1 MNKHVIGTAIDD
13 FEKEI
18 KKDVAISAVNVMKRV
33 FILFR
38 VNESLEEPV
47 EFEKLLQYMAED
59 FKEWA
64 ENNKVTIDL
73 PEKGVSLV
81 KNN

>member
-18 KKDVAISAVNVMKRV
+18 KKNVATSAINVMRRV
-33 FILFR
+33 YMRFVYNQTLK
-38 VNESLEEPV
+38 EPHSV
-47 EFEKLLQYMAED
+47 EQLMQWMAED

-64 ENNKVTIDL
+64 KDNKVVIDL
-73 PEKGVSLV
+73 D
-81 KNN
+81 

>member
-18 KKDVAISAVNVMKRV
+18 RKDVAVSAANVMKRAYIR
-33 FILFR
+33 FLINQTLK
-38 VNESLEEPV
+38 EPHSV
-47 EFEKLLQYMAED
+47 EKLMQWMAED

-64 ENNKVTIDL
+64 EAKKVALDL
-73 PEKGVSLV
+73 PEKLEIT
-81 KNN
+81 

>member
-18 KKDVAISAVNVMKRV
+18 KKDVATSAINVMKRV
-33 FILFR
+33 YMQFVYNQTLK
-38 VNESLEEPV
+38 EPHSV
-47 EFEKLLQYMAED
+47 ETLMQWMAED

-64 ENNKVTIDL
+64 EAKKVVIDL
-73 PEKGVSLV
+73 D
-81 KNN
+81 